1 MILGYKVGDKVR
13 IRKDLIEEKEYY
25 MDDRIIHDMVTSEMY
40 EHRGELVTIQRITT
54 RGKYRIAEF
63 CQDLNWVD
71 GMFKP
76 EKQFNSLEEQEI

>member
-13 IRKDLIEEKEYY
+13 IRKDLIEKEEYY
-25 MDDRIIHDMVTSEMY
+25 MDDGITHDMVTPEMFN
-40 EHRGELVTIQRITT
+40 HRGKTVTIQRITT

-63 CQDLNWVD
+63 CQNLNWVD

-76 EKQFNSLEEQEI
+76 KKQFNSLEE

>member
-13 IRKDLIEEKEYY
+13 IRKDLIEFKEYY
-25 MDDRIIHDMVTSEMY
+25 MDDGIIHDMVTPEMY

-54 RGKYRIAEF
+54 IGKYRIAEF
-63 CQDLNWVD
+63 YRNLNWVD

-76 EKQFNSLEEQEI
+76 KKQFNSLEE